1 MPKTKDQEIAE
12 LRQAMAALIAENET
26 YMHHLARIRD
36 MMPEEFD
43 DRNAT
48 EHLLAITGP
57 EHVKDYVRFILDRM
71 KEALE
76 WDVK

>member
-12 LRQAMAALIAENET
+12 LRQSMAALIAENEK
-26 YMHHLARIRD
+26 YVDHLARIRD

-48 EHLLAITGP
+48 EHLLAISAP
-57 EHVKDYVRFILDRM
+57 EHVKDYVRFILERM
-71 KEALE
+71 KEAL
-76 WDVK
+76 K

>member
-26 YMHHLARIRD
+26 YVKHLADIRN
-36 MMPEEFD
+36 MMPKEFD
-43 DRNAT
+43 DRDAT
-48 EHLLAITGP
+48 EHLLAISSP

-71 KEALE
+71 KEAL
-76 WDVK
+76 K

>member
-1 MPKTKDQEIAE
+1 MERTKDQEIAE

-26 YMHHLARIRD
+26 YVHHLAEIRN

-48 EHLLAITGP
+48 EHLLAISTP
-57 EHVKDYVRFILDRM
+57 EHVKDYVRFILERM
-71 KEALE
+71 KEAL
-76 WDVK
+76 K

>member
-1 MPKTKDQEIAE
+1 MVKPKDQEIAE

-26 YMHHLARIRD
+26 YIQHLGAIRD
-36 MMPEEFD
+36 MMPYEFD

-57 EHVKDYVRFILDRM
+57 EYVKDYVRFVLNQM
-71 KEALE
+71 KEAL
-76 WDVK
+76 

>member
-1 MPKTKDQEIAE
+1 MTKTKGQEIAE
-12 LRQAMAALIAENET
+12 LRQAMAALIAENEK
-26 YMHHLARIRD
+26 YVDDLSRIRD

-57 EHVKDYVRFILDRM
+57 EYVKDYVRFILDRM
-71 KEALE
+71 KEAL
-76 WDVK
+76 K

>member
-1 MPKTKDQEIAE
+1 MAKTKDQEIAE

-26 YMHHLARIRD
+26 YVQHLGSIRE

-48 EHLLAITGP
+48 EHLLAISAP
-57 EHVKDYVRFILDRM
+57 EHVKDYVKFVLNRM
-71 KEALE
+71 KEAL
-76 WDVK
+76 K